1 MAQYD
6 HELAA
11 VKKEVAHYKQL
22 LGQLQQTAK
31 PVPTRRRASAPAKEQ
46 GDGVPD
52 ETDPTEAAGVRE
64 EHPTNAHAYSDFYA
78 GHLDAEPEDFA
89 WQAQVQTAVEQRLED
104 LMAAQVLD
112 GVTLT
117 STDCRTTMCR
127 IALSFDDEVARQRW
141 SGHAAFMIPWAGQ
154 SYFHQH
160 ETDPNSMILYVAREG
175 TALPLPEALAA
186 P

>member
-6 HELAA
+6 RELAT

-22 LGQLQQTAK
+22 VGEPQQTAK
-31 PVPTRRRASAPAKEQ
+31 TTSTRHRTPAAAKEPEA
-46 GDGVPD
+46 DVHS

-64 EHPTNAHAYSDFYA
+64 EQPTDAHVYNDFYA
-78 GHLDAEPEDFA
+78 DHLEAEPEDLA
-89 WQAQVQTAVEQRLED
+89 WQEQVQTAVEQRLEE
-104 LMAAQVLD
+104 LMAAQVMD

-117 STDCRTTMCR
+117 STDCRTTVCQ
-127 IALSFDDEVARQRW
+127 IALSFDDEAARQRW
-141 SGHAAFMIPWAGQ
+141 SGHVAFVLPWAGQ
-154 SYFHQH
+154 AYFHEH

-186 P
+186 Q